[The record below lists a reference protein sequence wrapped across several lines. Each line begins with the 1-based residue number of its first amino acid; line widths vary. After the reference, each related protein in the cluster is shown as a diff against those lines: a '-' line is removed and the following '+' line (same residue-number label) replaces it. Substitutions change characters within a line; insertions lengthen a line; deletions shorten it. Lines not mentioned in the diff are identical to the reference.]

1 MLNCLAFFFHLSG
14 ASFEF
19 AQMRCFGIL
28 LLLLGLLE
36 FLVLRGCTLLFLL
49 QSRVLFFQLL
59 DFVFHLSSAMG
70 LLLSFGL
77 SLFMLGH
84 GICTLAFLQCL
95 RLQLKIFN
103 ACFELFDLTF
113 FGSLLLCFSFF
124 NFIQLGHCALISLL
138 ELFILSLHDFYRL
151 L

>member
-1 MLNCLAFFFHLSG
+1 
-14 ASFEF
+14 
-19 AQMRCFGIL
+19 MRCFGIL
-28 LLLLGLLE
+28 LLLLSLLE

-59 DFVFHLSSAMG
+59 DFVFHLSGAVG

-84 GICTLAFLQCL
+84 SICTLAFLQCL

-113 FGSLLLCFSFF
+113 FGSLLLCFFF
-124 NFIQLGHCALISLL
+124 SEIIQLGRCTFIGLL
-138 ELFILSLHDFYRL
+138 ELFILSLQDFDRL
-151 L
+151 F